1 MLHIYPQGKARVL
14 TWARIAGNRNR
25 LSKRMPKVL
34 ITGTSTGIG
43 RVAAEVLAAKGWRVF
58 ATMRNL
64 EKKGPLERALKDAGV
79 DQQVTIEQL
88 DVNDPASIETA
99 TASIL
104 AQTGNTLDAVVH
116 NAGVAIAGAHEDLPD
131 AEIRRVM
138 ETNFFGVLA
147 LTRAL
152 LPTFRTHKSGR
163 IVLVSSQSAFAGQPA
178 NSIYCASKWALEG
191 WAESIA
197 YELDGFGIDVILIEP
212 GPYRT
217 EIWTST
223 PRVLPPGGAYTP
235 WLRRV
240 FYGADRHEANNG
252 RDPREVANVIAGVL
266 EASRPRFRYPVGFF
280 ARLDHFLRGK
290 LPSRLIRRGTA
301 RYLGIPRTR

>member
-1 MLHIYPQGKARVL
+1 
-14 TWARIAGNRNR
+14 
-25 LSKRMPKVL
+25 MPTVL

-43 RVAAEVLAAKGWRVF
+43 LATAQVLAARGWQVF

-64 EKKGPLERALKDAGV
+64 EKKSALESALKAAGV
-79 DQQVTIEQL
+79 AEQVKIEPL
-88 DVNDPASIETA
+88 DVNDAASIETA
-99 TASIL
+99 VESIR
-104 AQTGNTLDAVVH
+104 AQTKGTLDAVVH

-152 LPTFRTHKSGR
+152 LPMFRVQKRGR

-197 YELDGFGIDVILIEP
+197 YELDSFGIDVILIEP

-217 EIWTST
+217 EIWRST
-223 PRVLPPGGAYTP
+223 PRVLPSGGAYTP
-235 WLRRV
+235 WLRKV
-240 FYGADRHEANNG
+240 FQGADRHEANNA
-252 RDPREVANVIAGVL
+252 RDPKEVADVIAGAL
-266 EASRPRFRYPVGFF
+266 EARHPRFRYPVGFF
-280 ARLDHFLRGK
+280 ARLDHLLRGK
-290 LPSRLIRRGTA
+290 LPSRLVRRGTT